1 MRNKTEVSI
10 PSHIHSP
17 FIVTTVEST
26 NFFDND
32 NDDFDRDLSK
42 KYRSPTNNYNIDGS
56 KTSGNSP
63 PSKQ

>member
-1 MRNKTEVSI
+1 MRNKTEVLF
-10 PSHIHSP
+10 PYNHFP

-32 NDDFDRDLSK
+32 NDDFDRDISK
-42 KYRSPTNNYNIDGS
+42 VSLTHNYIIDGS
-56 KTSGNSP
+56 KASGNSP